1 MAKKRVPRSVLGPAK
16 QMFLLAGSVIAL
28 GVTVALAQAPAGLPV
43 PPGKIPDFG
52 GDSTV
57 SWLSYGNEY
66 ISMETG
72 PHPVTPD
79 PAHPYIQN
87 GRGGRQPTLRVA
99 DLNNPILQPWVKDE
113 LKKTNDKVLAGKPA
127 FPPQVR
133 CWPLG
138 VPAFVLYTAQ
148 PTYIIQTPKEVL
160 MIWQSDQMVRH
171 IYLTDKHSD
180 NPKPS
185 WFGESIGHYENGDT
199 LVVDTIGLNTKT
211 FVDNY
216 RTPHTDRLHVVER
229 YKLMNAETRI
239 EVTLTVEDPGA
250 FTMPWQ
256 AKQVYQRLEIGDMG
270 ESTCAEGNI
279 NYFNFDF
286 DPLPEAKK
294 PDF

>member
-1 MAKKRVPRSVLGPAK
+1 MVKFRVACATS
-16 QMFLLAGSVIAL
+16 LLAGASVAL
-28 GVTVALAQAPAGLPV
+28 CAGLALAQAPSLPV
-43 PPGKIPDFG
+43 PPGKIPNFG
-52 GDSTV
+52 GDESV
-57 SWLSYGNEY
+57 SWLAYGNEY
-66 ISMETG
+66 MPPDSG

-79 PAHPYIQN
+79 PAHPYIQS

-160 MIWQSDQMVRH
+160 MIWQSDMMVRH
-171 IYLTDKHSD
+171 IYLTDKHTP

-216 RTPHTDRLHVVER
+216 RTPHTDKLHVVER
-229 YKLMNAETRI
+229 YRLMNAETRI
-239 EVTLTVEDPGA
+239 EVSLTVEDPGA
-250 FTMPWQ
+250 FTTPWQ
-256 AKQVYQRLEIGDMG
+256 AKQLYARLEVGAMA

-286 DPLPEAKK
+286 DPLPQQDH